1 MLGLTPQGPSPHAHA
16 PEPRRAPWIAAAAA
30 LATMVA
36 AHAQDAK
43 PPAQQDRTPAQPAPT
58 SPPATKP
65 PSPADPKSPGDA
77 TKPESTESKSEPS
90 SAESPRDRARA
101 DAEAALHRSLIPQPI
116 EPAAFAAFLASIDPG
131 LTANDAVTD
140 AFATYT
146 AAMKALA
153 ADPGRRMLQ
162 LAPAAYL
169 FDGAKEAFAPRATP
183 ELVALL
189 SLRDDAA
196 RDAEK
201 AERTL
206 LLAVEAA
213 TPGESRR
220 RFVLERL
227 RLEMGRMPTAALLPS
242 TTLSV
247 VDTVAKLKLSPE
259 AMLATV
265 TELETYAKRMTQAAR
280 ERRLLLRENDALR
293 ASVETAA
300 GTLWRYGDAENAAET
315 ARALAEIE
323 DGEFAQELA
332 IREIQFDAIARLRAR
347 LGTADARRVVESF
360 QRALHPD
367 LFEDERV
374 LARISEELLAL
385 PSLDADRTQ
394 ATVDVLELSY
404 QRLEPLGRAACEAA
418 DLVLPRVLAESRDD
432 GARDGSGAFL
442 DEIRGRIALLDVQR
456 KRRIAL
462 KESMQRLRAILGD
475 DSPALA
481 ARFDDLAAAMQAMER
496 ADNFER
502 RSLAAREAEIGA
514 LIGAGIPA
522 GLVNESQGSSG
533 APGAAPAASEPAAPE
548 RTPGTPPTQNRN
560 ARGSRRPFNSP

>member
-1 MLGLTPQGPSPHAHA
+1 
-16 PEPRRAPWIAAAAA
+16 
-30 LATMVA
+30 
-36 AHAQDAK
+36 
-43 PPAQQDRTPAQPAPT
+43 
-58 SPPATKP
+58 
-65 PSPADPKSPGDA
+65 
-77 TKPESTESKSEPS
+77 
-90 SAESPRDRARA
+90 
-101 DAEAALHRSLIPQPI
+101 
-116 EPAAFAAFLASIDPG
+116 
-131 LTANDAVTD
+131 
-140 AFATYT
+140 
-146 AAMKALA
+146 
-153 ADPGRRMLQ
+153 
-162 LAPAAYL
+162 
-169 FDGAKEAFAPRATP
+169 
-183 ELVALL
+183 
-189 SLRDDAA
+189 
-196 RDAEK
+196 
-201 AERTL
+201 
-206 LLAVEAA
+206 
-213 TPGESRR
+213 
-220 RFVLERL
+220 
-227 RLEMGRMPTAALLPS
+227 
-242 TTLSV
+242 
-247 VDTVAKLKLSPE
+247 
-259 AMLATV
+259 
-265 TELETYAKRMTQAAR
+265 MTQAAR

-418 DLVLPRVLAESRDD
+418 DLVLPRVLAELRED
-432 GARDGSGAFL
+432 GARDGSAAFL

-496 ADNFER
+496 ADTFER

-514 LIGAGIPA
+514 LIGAGRPA
-522 GLVNESQGSSG
+522 GLATDSQTTDAAGGSTG
-533 APGAAPAASEPAAPE
+533 VPPAASEPAAPE